1 MLTFDD
7 YIELSEELRY
17 KYLDVTGFATI
28 SDNTKFTD
36 YNEDGNIIGNI
47 TELAFLYCYLNYD
60 YEIYK
65 DADYDPTTDEV
76 IRLIKTRKT
85 DPYINW
91 TALYDYFDELKQTQW
106 SKAISEDID
115 NALEIFEPFRGEL
128 AGIKNNQQLWI

>member
-1 MLTFDD
+1 MLTSND

-36 YNEDGNIIGNI
+36 YNEDGNIIGNL
-47 TELAFLYCYLNYD
+47 TERAFLYCYLNYD
-60 YEIYK
+60 YEIDK